1 MNKGVDYVGI
11 SVSYMCH
18 DGKGNFLLNKRSK
31 NCRDEHGTWD
41 FGGGGLDF
49 GYSVEDLM
57 KKELMEEYCISPL
70 NYEFLGY
77 LDIFRNLDGK
87 DTHWIS
93 LEFLVEVDREK
104 VKNGE
109 PHKFDELGWFRL
121 DNLPSPA
128 HSSQKVLLEKFK
140 DKLKKFYEI
149 Q

>member
-1 MNKGVDYVGI
+1 MQKGFDYTAI
-11 SVSYMCH
+11 SVAYMCH

-49 GYSVEDLM
+49 GDSVENTLM
-57 KKELMEEYCISPL
+57 KELLEEYCIESL
-70 NYEFLGY
+70 SLEFLGY
-77 LDIFRNLDGK
+77 MDMFREINGVK
-87 DTHWIS
+87 THWIC
-93 LEFLVEVDREK
+93 LQFIVEVDRNK

-128 HSSQKVLLEKFK
+128 HSSQKIIFEKFK
-140 DKLKKFYEI
+140 DKLERFYI
-149 Q
+149 